1 MYKTNRILSIFLLI
15 QIIII
20 QILNYFPDFI
30 EKYYSNG
37 IYTFLSPI
45 FRSIFGWIPFS
56 IGDVIYIFLI
66 VFTIKF
72 LIDVIKDKHRNF
84 KHLLFQIG
92 ATFSIIY
99 FLFYFLWGL
108 NYSRNP
114 LATSM
119 NLEKNKYDL
128 IELTTFSDK
137 LLLRLS
143 KLQTNLTDNDTLKV
157 KVGLNKTE
165 ILKQSA
171 NGYQN
176 LSRKFSQ
183 FEYHPSSIKRSL
195 FSLPLTYMGFAGY
208 FNPLSGEA
216 QVDHLIPK
224 VSLPMTCSHEIAH
237 QLGIASESDANFIG
251 FLAAINN
258 DDQYFQYSAYLMAY
272 RYTLYDIAKKDP
284 EIFEEFLKKT
294 PVGIIK
300 NYKEIETF
308 WNQYENPIEPFFKL
322 FYDNYLKVNQQKHG
336 IQSYGKMVDL
346 LLAYDKK
353 YPL

>member
-37 IYTFLSPI
+37 IYNFLSPI

-72 LIDVIKDKHRNF
+72 LIVVIKDKHRNY
-84 KHLLFQIG
+84 KHLFFQIG

-119 NLEKNKYDL
+119 NLEENKYNL

-137 LLLRLS
+137 LLLKLS

-157 KVGLNKTE
+157 IVGLNKTE
-165 ILKQSA
+165 ILQQSE

-176 LSRKFSQ
+176 LSKIFPQ
-183 FEYHPSSIKRSL
+183 FEYHPTSIKRSL

-237 QLGIASESDANFIG
+237 QLGIASESEANFIG

-272 RYTLYDIAKKDP
+272 RFTLHDIAKKDP
-284 EIFEEFLKKT
+284 EIFEKFLKKT
-294 PVGIIK
+294 PAGIIK

-308 WNQYENPIEPFFKL
+308 WNHYENPIEPFFKL

>member
-1 MYKTNRILSIFLLI
+1 MYKTNRTLSVFLII
-15 QIIII
+15 QIIFV

-30 EKYYSNG
+30 EQYYSNG
-37 IYTFLSPI
+37 IYKFISTV
-45 FRSIFGWIPFS
+45 FRYVFGWIPFS
-56 IGDVIYIFLI
+56 IGDIIYISLI
-66 VFTIKF
+66 IFTIKF
-72 LIDVIKDKHRNF
+72 IINIIIDKKRNI
-84 KHLLFQIG
+84 KHLLFSIG

-108 NYSRNP
+108 NYSRKP
-114 LATSM
+114 LANSM
-119 NLEKNKYDL
+119 NFEKNKYDL
-128 IELTTFSDK
+128 IELTTLSEK
-137 LLLRLS
+137 LLLKLS
-143 KLQTNLTDNDTLKV
+143 KIHTDLTENDSLKV
-157 KVGLNKTE
+157 KVPYNKNK
-165 ILKQSA
+165 ILQQSA
-171 NGYQN
+171 NGYHN
-176 LSRKFSQ
+176 LSKDLSQ
-183 FEYHPSSIKRSL
+183 FEYKPSSIKKSL

-216 QVDHLIPK
+216 QVDYLIPK

-237 QLGIASESDANFIG
+237 QLGIASESEANFIG

-284 EIFEEFLKKT
+284 EIFDMYLKKT

-300 NYKEIETF
+300 NYKEIEIF
-308 WNQYENPIEPFFKL
+308 WSKYKNPTEPFFKF

-336 IQSYGKMVDL
+336 IQSYSKMVDL